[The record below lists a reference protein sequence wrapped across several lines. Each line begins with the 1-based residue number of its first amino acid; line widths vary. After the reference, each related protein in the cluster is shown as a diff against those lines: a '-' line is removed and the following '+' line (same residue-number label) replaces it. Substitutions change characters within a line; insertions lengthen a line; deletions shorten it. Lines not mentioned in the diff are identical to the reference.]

1 MKFKIKNIIVLMLCL
16 ILVLSVCV
24 GCGNNDTSK
33 APDNNGESGDVNWP
47 NKTVEIILPYNAGGD
62 TDIYCRT
69 AAKYL
74 EEELGQTFVI
84 VNKPGGSGVIAA
96 KEVMAGKTDGNTVLF
111 NHTAALVQETTGLA
125 DFSYTD
131 DFANAGTIIEDS
143 TYTLVARKE
152 SGWENMNDM
161 IEDAKASPKSVSY
174 SIVYGSVTNYVANQI
189 EQAADVELNKL
200 DVGSSAA
207 DRTAAF
213 LGGQVDLLVVNY
225 VNIADYIEA
234 GDVVPLAILSPER
247 IPTIPEV
254 PTAVEQG
261 YDVVSRKLYEF
272 KFPKGVDQGIV
283 NKLSESLEKIS
294 TNEKFQEEVS
304 KFHGQ
309 VFYRDP
315 ETTSI
320 EDKAQ
325 VEDMRKVMEK

>member
-1 MKFKIKNIIVLMLCL
+1 MKNKIKNLLIIVICISMLL
-16 ILVLSVCV
+16 TICV
-24 GCGNNDTSK
+24 GCGNSAKKENIESS
-33 APDNNGESGDVNWP
+33 GETVSWP
-47 NKTVEIILPYNAGGD
+47 EKTVEIVLPYNAGGD

-74 EEELGQTFVI
+74 EKELGQTFI
-84 VNKPGGSGVIAA
+84 VVNTPGGSGIIAA
-96 KEVMAGKTDGNTVLF
+96 KEVMAGNPDGNTILF

-143 TYTLVARKE
+143 TYTLVARKD
-152 SGWENMNDM
+152 SGWENMSDM
-161 IEDAKASPKSVSY
+161 MEDAKNSPKSVSY

-189 EQAADVELNKL
+189 ELAGDIELNKL

-225 VNIADYIEA
+225 INIADYIEA

-247 IPTIPEV
+247 IPTIPDV
-254 PTAVEQG
+254 PTAAEQG
-261 YDVVSRKLYEF
+261 FDVISRKLYEF
-272 KFPKGVDQGIV
+272 KFPKDVDPAIV
-283 NKLSESLEKIS
+283 DKFTTTLETIS
-294 TNEKFQEEVS
+294 TNEEFQEEVS

-315 ETTSI
+315 ETTGI
-320 EDKAQ
+320 EDKAE
-325 VEDMRKVMEK
+325 VKAISEIMTTD